1 MTLSSSA
8 SSPSQPPASPTSE
21 QNQAQTYPGLDLLL
35 PPDFFQPLWKS
46 LTGNIRY
53 TFAPPKLAPLHLT
66 SRPID
71 IGMLP
76 SDQLSL
82 PWYRSVFTNIG
93 DVLSPENLPPLQLE
107 SRPVDVGELI
117 ADQMSHMWWTSLLRN
132 LADTV
137 APERQPTLQ
146 LTSAPFE
153 DASMTAGFMLL
164 PRWSSV
170 IEGPKIFHPD
180 KPKATYSVQI
190 PQGAPRLDPEEVEFV
205 QVLRDEMGELKGDLR
220 RSRLRA
226 RLWVGLA
233 AAEMTFLVVSM
244 LWH

>member
-1 MTLSSSA
+1 MSLSS
-8 SSPSQPPASPTSE
+8 PPPLDRAPA
-21 QNQAQTYPGLDLLL
+21 QNQSGAYPGLDLLL
-35 PPDFFQPLWKS
+35 PADFFEPLWKS
-46 LTGNIRY
+46 LAGNIRF
-53 TFAPPKLAPLHLT
+53 TFAPPKLPPLHLT

-71 IGMLP
+71 IGLLP
-76 SDQLSL
+76 SDLLSV
-82 PWYRSVFTNIG
+82 PWYRSIFTNIG

-132 LADTV
+132 LADAV
-137 APERQPTLQ
+137 APERLPALQ
-146 LTSAPFE
+146 LSSAPFE
-153 DASMTAGFMLL
+153 DASMTGGFMLL

-190 PQGAPRLDPEEVEFV
+190 PQAPPRLDPVEVEFV

-220 RSRLRA
+220 RSRLHA
-226 RLWVGLA
+226 RLWIGLA
-233 AAEMTFLVVSM
+233 AAEMIFLIVGAF
-244 LWH
+244 WH

>member
-1 MTLSSSA
+1 MSLS
-8 SSPSQPPASPTSE
+8 SQPPANSASS
-21 QNQAQTYPGLDLLL
+21 QTERDIYPGLDLLL
-35 PPDFFQPLWKS
+35 PADFFEPLWKS
-46 LTGNIRY
+46 LAGNIRY
-53 TFAPPKLAPLHLT
+53 TFAPPKLPPLHLT
-66 SRPID
+66 SRPLD
-71 IGMLP
+71 IGQLA
-76 SDQLSL
+76 SDRLSV
-82 PWYRSVFTNIG
+82 PWYRSIFTNIG
-93 DVLSPENLPPLQLE
+93 DVLSPESLPPLQLE

-132 LADTV
+132 LADAV
-137 APERQPTLQ
+137 APERQPALQ

-180 KPKATYSVQI
+180 KPKTTYSVQI
-190 PQGAPRLDPEEVEFV
+190 PQTPPRLDPVEVEFV

-226 RLWVGLA
+226 RLWIGFA
-233 AAEMTFLVVSM
+233 AAEMAFVLFSVF
-244 LWH
+244 WH

>member
-1 MTLSSSA
+1 
-8 SSPSQPPASPTSE
+8 
-21 QNQAQTYPGLDLLL
+21 
-35 PPDFFQPLWKS
+35 
-46 LTGNIRY
+46 
-53 TFAPPKLAPLHLT
+53 
-66 SRPID
+66 
-71 IGMLP
+71 
-76 SDQLSL
+76 
-82 PWYRSVFTNIG
+82 
-93 DVLSPENLPPLQLE
+93 
-107 SRPVDVGELI
+107 
-117 ADQMSHMWWTSLLRN
+117 MWWTSLLRN

-137 APERQPTLQ
+137 APERQPALQ

-180 KPKATYSVQI
+180 KPKAAYSVQI
-190 PQGAPRLDPEEVEFV
+190 PQAAPRLDPEEVEFV

-233 AAEMTFLVVSM
+233 AAEMIFLVVSM